1 MYAVCLREWAA
12 LSHKRDNEGSA
23 IKASYYSIFI
33 AAYLGD
39 SLDSASEADF
49 LLQKRSHQ
57 QIYPQ
62 IGWITGI
69 QSLKS
74 HSKRPRLYSSEDGKR
89 PLIRNVLEHS
99 RCSLHYPRI
108 MRQLGLQKRLG
119 SIANPVCSNSAAQT
133 GLSHRLN
140 SRRLFVPHF
149 PGLVINYAHSNGHH
163 ALRCRSHSHPWPRVL
178 FRFSPADNRI
188 DW

>member
-1 MYAVCLREWAA
+1 MGYRDWCPVSFDVPTISAGDNSKNLLCDRDIVYAVCLREWAA
-12 LSHKRDNEGSA
+12 LSHKRDNEGSV

-62 IGWITGI
+62 IRWITGI

-74 HSKRPRLYSSEDGKR
+74 HSKRSRLYSSEDGKR

-108 MRQLGLQKRLG
+108 N
-119 SIANPVCSNSAAQT
+119 AATPVCRSASAPSPIRSARTQPRKQ
-133 GLSHRLN
+133 GLAIPAVCLS
-140 SRRLFVPHF
+140 P
-149 PGLVINYAHSNGHH
+149 I
-163 ALRCRSHSHPWPRVL
+163 
-178 FRFSPADNRI
+178 SPAL
-188 DW
+188 